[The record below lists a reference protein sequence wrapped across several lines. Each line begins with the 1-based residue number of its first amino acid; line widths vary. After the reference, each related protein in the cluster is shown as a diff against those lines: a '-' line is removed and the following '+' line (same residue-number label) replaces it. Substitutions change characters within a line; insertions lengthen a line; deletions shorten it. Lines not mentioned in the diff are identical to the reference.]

1 MASEIISIFHQILEQ
16 AVENAASDI
25 LMKEGAQ
32 VNLRMAGTL
41 VPLDF
46 VTDKAFMTSLLKEI
60 TDERMKETYDKTGDA
75 DFSYAVENLG
85 RFRVNAHR
93 QRGMNGMTLRY
104 VKNKILS
111 VEELGLPTV
120 LRQIAETPRGII
132 LVCGTTGSG
141 KSTTLAAMVQHIN
154 LAFTKHIITIED
166 PIEYEFPDSKS
177 FVEQREV
184 GLDSP
189 SFYSA
194 LTHAMR
200 QAPDVIMV
208 GEMRDKESFEAAL
221 QAADTGHMVI
231 STVHASDASQVV
243 GRILD
248 LYPIQ
253 EQDTILES
261 ISSNLKAVIAQRL
274 LPKALGKGVVPA
286 VEVMICDP
294 VVQRFISKREFE
306 RLPEAM
312 EAARESGMQT
322 FNMAIL
328 DLINNGDITEEVGI
342 AASTSPSALKMNLKG
357 IFLSGQKS

>member
-1 MASEIISIFHQILEQ
+1 MASETVEIFHQILGQ
-16 AVENAASDI
+16 CVEHGASDV
-25 LMKEGAQ
+25 LLKEDAAA
-32 VNLRMAGTL
+32 NLHMAGSL
-41 VPLDF
+41 YPVDF
-46 VTDKAFMTSLLKEI
+46 VTTHEFLDTLLHEI
-60 TDERMKETYDKTGDA
+60 MDARMMKEYDQNGDA
-75 DFSYAVENLG
+75 DFSYCVEELG
-85 RFRVNAHR
+85 RFRINAHK
-93 QRGMNGMTLRY
+93 QRGMHGVTLRY
-104 VKNKILS
+104 VKSKIS
-111 VEELGLPTV
+111 SIEELSLPPV
-120 LRQIAETPRGII
+120 LRSIAETPRGII

-141 KSTTLAAMVQHIN
+141 KSTTLAAMIQHIN
-154 LAFTKHIITIED
+154 EKFTKHIITIED
-166 PIEYEFPDSKS
+166 PIEYEFRDGKS

-184 GLDSP
+184 GLDCP

-231 STVHASDASQVV
+231 STVHAADASQVV

-261 ISSNLKAVIAQRL
+261 LASNLKATVAQRL
-274 LPKALGKGVVPA
+274 LPKALGKGVVPV

-294 VVQRFISKREFE
+294 VVQRYISKKEFE
-306 RLPEAM
+306 KLPEAM
-312 EAARESGMQT
+312 ESAREAGMQT

-328 DLINNGDITEEVGI
+328 DRINNGEITEEVGL
-342 AASTSPSALKMNLKG
+342 AASSSPTALKMNLKG
-357 IFLSGQKS
+357 IFLNSSK